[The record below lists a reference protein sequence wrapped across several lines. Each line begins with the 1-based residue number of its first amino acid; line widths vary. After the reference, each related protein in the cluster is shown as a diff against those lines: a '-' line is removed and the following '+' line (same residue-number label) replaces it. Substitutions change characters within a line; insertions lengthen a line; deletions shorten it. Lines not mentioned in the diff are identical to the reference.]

1 MGNAQSQVTVSS
13 EENQHVQ
20 SCYSACFSRML
31 AGQMEK
37 NKALKQQA
45 LSERDGDAKPD
56 AREPSMNEDTVVA
69 EKKVIK
75 VRILNN
81 LRQKPAYM

>member
-1 MGNAQSQVTVSS
+1 MGNAQSQVPVSS

-45 LSERDGDAKPD
+45 LIERDGDAKPD
-56 AREPSMNEDTVVA
+56 AREPSEDTVVA